1 MIFHSRKKRV
11 NPFKIGEKKIYT
23 VFASFFLI
31 PKNVVKFTFCKNS
44 PKNKL
49 ILKIFILLS
58 PVCPD
63 KSIKIFILSFFIL
76 KTSIHTKF
84 EAQLFRTE
92 MDLMEGVSVPENLLK
107 ELKNTSV
114 IDGMPIPNHPWIKQ

>member
-1 MIFHSRKKRV
+1 MCSKTYK
-11 NPFKIGEKKIYT
+11 
-23 VFASFFLI
+23 
-31 PKNVVKFTFCKNS
+31 
-44 PKNKL
+44 
-49 ILKIFILLS
+49 
-58 PVCPD
+58 
-63 KSIKIFILSFFIL
+63 SFFIL